1 MGRHVPFLK
10 DREVVTSRCHGNKI
24 PGSQQTEV
32 LQIWQ
37 KKKRKRTKNDM
48 YAVFPVHT
56 WLSSLDNEYG
66 RLCQDP
72 EILLISLDWLSL
84 D

>member
-1 MGRHVPFLK
+1 MAK
-10 DREVVTSRCHGNKI
+10 
-24 PGSQQTEV
+24 
-32 LQIWQ
+32 

-56 WLSSLDNEYG
+56 WLSSFDNEYG

-72 EILLISLDWLSL
+72 EILLISLYWLSL

>member
-1 MGRHVPFLK
+1 MAK
-10 DREVVTSRCHGNKI
+10 
-24 PGSQQTEV
+24 
-32 LQIWQ
+32 

-56 WLSSLDNEYG
+56 WLSSLDSEYG

>member
-1 MGRHVPFLK
+1 MA
-10 DREVVTSRCHGNKI
+10 
-24 PGSQQTEV
+24 
-32 LQIWQ
+32 

-56 WLSSLDNEYG
+56 WLSSLDSEYG